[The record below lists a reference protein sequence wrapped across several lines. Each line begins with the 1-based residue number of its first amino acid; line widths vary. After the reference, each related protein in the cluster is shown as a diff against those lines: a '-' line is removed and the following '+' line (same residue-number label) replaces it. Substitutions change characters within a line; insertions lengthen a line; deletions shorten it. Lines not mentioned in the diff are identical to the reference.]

1 MNLDRRIR
9 IQLVLFTVIAVTA
22 AAVMIFRYINAP
34 AMLFGVG
41 RYTVTLQLPRAGGLY
56 PEANVSYRG
65 TEVGRVKS
73 IQLTDTGVQAVL
85 SLKSNIQIPS
95 ELQAKIHS
103 QTAIG
108 EQYVDLLPRTGDAA
122 PLKDGDVIPAAD
134 TSVPPDLDTLLDAT
148 NRGLAAIPKDNL
160 KTAIDESYTAVGGLG
175 PELTRL
181 VAGSTQLSIDAEKN
195 LSSIITLI
203 DQSPPVLNSQTTSA
217 DAIHA
222 WAAHLA
228 TITHELHTH
237 DAAVAG
243 VLQKGGP
250 ATDEA
255 RQLLQRLQPT
265 LPVLLANLVGIG
277 QVALAYQ
284 PAIEQLLVLFPQAV
298 ANVQGMLVANQN
310 TKQDYRGLYLDF
322 KLNLNIPPICNTGFL
337 PPQQQR
343 VPSFEDYP
351 DRPPGDL
358 YCRVPQDFP
367 FEVRGARN
375 YPCVTVPGKRAPTVK
390 MCESD
395 EQYVPL
401 NEGYNWKGDPNATYT
416 GQDVPQLPPG
426 SPPRAAQAPPVPAPP
441 PVAAAQYNPVT
452 GTYVGPD
459 GHQYTQSDLSQ
470 AAPKDKTWQSMLL
483 PPRN

>member
-1 MNLDRRIR
+1 MNLGRRIK
-9 IQLVLFTVIAVTA
+9 IQLALFTVIAVTA

-41 RYTVTLQLPRAGGLY
+41 RYTVTLQLHRAGGLY
-56 PEANVSYRG
+56 PDANVSYRG

-73 IQLTDTGVQAVL
+73 VQLTDTGVQAVL
-85 SLKSNIQIPS
+85 LLKSDIKIPS
-95 ELQAKIHS
+95 QLRAEIHS

-122 PLKDGDVIPAAD
+122 PLKDGDVIAAAD

-160 KTAIDESYTAVGGLG
+160 KTAIDESYTAVGGLA
-175 PELTRL
+175 PDLTRL
-181 VAGSTQLSIDAEKN
+181 VTGSTQLSIDAEKN
-195 LSSIITLI
+195 LNSIITLI
-203 DQSPPVLNSQTTSA
+203 DQSPPILDSQTASA

-237 DAAVAG
+237 DDALAG
-243 VLQKGGP
+243 VLHKGGP
-250 ATDEA
+250 ATDQA

-265 LPVLLANLVGIG
+265 LPVLLANLVSIG

-284 PAIEQLLVLFPQAV
+284 PAIEQLLVLLPQGI
-298 ANVQGMLVANQN
+298 ANVQGMMVANQN

-322 KLNLNIPPICNTGFL
+322 KLNLNLPPVCNTGFL
-337 PPQQQR
+337 PLQQQR
-343 VPSFEDYP
+343 VPSFEDHP
-351 DRPPGDL
+351 DRPAGDL

-375 YPCVTVPGKRAPTVK
+375 YPCLTVPGKRSPTAK
-390 MCESD
+390 ICESD

-426 SPPRAAQAPPVPAPP
+426 SPPRTAPAPPAPAPP
-441 PVAAAQYNPVT
+441 PIAAAQYNPAT
-452 GTYVGPD
+452 GTYMGPD
-459 GHQYTQSDLSQ
+459 GHQYTQSDL
-470 AAPKDKTWQSMLL
+470 AHTAPKDKTWQTMLL
-483 PPRN
+483 PPAN